1 MKTIQFLGE
10 EIASLGMGTW
20 NMGVNESIYQQELEA
35 LRTGIEAGLTLIDT
49 AEMYGDGLAEQLVGE
64 AIKPYN
70 REKLQIVSKVYPWNA
85 TKEKTR
91 ISLENSLKR
100 LKTDYLDLYLL
111 HWLEDVPLEETVE
124 ILETLKL
131 EGKIKNWGVSN
142 LDLPEMEKV
151 VSLSPNCVTNQVL
164 YHLGSRGIEFDLK
177 PWMDNR
183 QMVTMAYSPLAQ
195 NNEKLLN
202 NAALLKL
209 ANKYQITIQQLMLAW
224 VVHQPNTIA
233 IPKSSKKEHVL
244 ANMKAMDIVLTK
256 EDVAYI
262 DNFFPSPTTKQPLAE
277 I

>member
-1 MKTIQFLGE
+1 MKKIQFLGK